1 MVEKRAA
8 LRFPTDLEAN
18 CRAPDRAWASRL
30 RNIST
35 SGCMIT
41 LPEGELSGEAP
52 LRLRIK
58 GVAAIDAE
66 VVWQHRDHAGVRFR
80 VPLHPAAM
88 EHLGFVLPE
97 GAWESA
103 YRSAQPGGTPAQRR
117 ATPTPTPSRRVAAS
131 GLNGQLV
138 KRIEPASELHG

>member
-18 CRAPDRAWASRL
+18 CRAPDRAWAARL

-35 SGCMIT
+35 SGCMLA
-41 LPEGELSGEAP
+41 LPEGALADEP

-58 GVAAIDAE
+58 GLAAIDAE
-66 VVWQHRDHAGVRFR
+66 VVWQHRSHAGMRFR

-97 GAWESA
+97 GAWEHA
-103 YRSAQPGGTPAQRR
+103 CRSAGPAIAPARR
-117 ATPTPTPSRRVAAS
+117 ATVTPSRRAAGA
-131 GLNGQLV
+131 GLDGRLV
-138 KRIEPASELHG
+138 KRIEPAPELDA

>member
-1 MVEKRAA
+1 MVENRTA
-8 LRFPTDLEAN
+8 LRFPTDLDAG
-18 CRAPDRAWASRL
+18 CRASDRTWSSRL

-35 SGCMIT
+35 SGCMMA
-41 LPEGELSGEAP
+41 LPEGELPADAP

-58 GVAAIDAE
+58 GLAAIDAE
-66 VVWQHRDHAGVRFR
+66 IVWQHRGHAGVRFR

-97 GAWESA
+97 GAWDSA
-103 YRSAQPGGTPAQRR
+103 FRTAQAETPAMRR
-117 ATPTPTPSRRVAAS
+117 ATTTPSRRAAAS

>member
-18 CRAPDRAWASRL
+18 CRAPERAWASRL
-30 RNIST
+30 CNIST
-35 SGCMIT
+35 SGCMIS
-41 LPEGELSGEAP
+41 LPDGELPGDSP

-58 GVAAIDAE
+58 GLAAIDAE
-66 VVWQHRDHAGVRFR
+66 VVWQHRSFAGVRFR

-103 YRSAQPGGTPAQRR
+103 FRSSRQPEAHVARR
-117 ATPTPTPSRRVAAS
+117 PVETPSRRAGAS
-131 GLNGQLV
+131 GLSGHLV
-138 KRIEPASELHG
+138 KRVEAPSELHG

>member
-1 MVEKRAA
+1 MVDKRAA

-18 CRAPDRAWASRL
+18 CRAPERSWDSRL
-30 RNIST
+30 CNIST
-35 SGCMIT
+35 SGCMIS
-41 LPEGELSGEAP
+41 LPEDDLPGDAP

-58 GVAAIDAE
+58 GLAAIDAE
-66 VVWQHRDHAGVRFR
+66 VVWQHRGHAGVRFR

-97 GAWESA
+97 GAWESVCRTGQHA
-103 YRSAQPGGTPAQRR
+103 EVPVPRPA
-117 ATPTPTPSRRVAAS
+117 VAAPARKAATA

-138 KRIEPASELHG
+138 KRAHETAELHG

>member
-1 MVEKRAA
+1 MTMDKRTA
-8 LRFPTDLEAN
+8 LRFPTDLEAE
-18 CRAPDRAWASRL
+18 CRVPDRSWASRL

-35 SGCMIT
+35 TGCMIA
-41 LPEGELSGEAP
+41 LPEGALSDEP

-58 GVAAIDAE
+58 GLAAIDAE
-66 VVWQHRDHAGVRFR
+66 VIWQHRNHAGVRFR

-103 YRSAQPGGTPAQRR
+103 YRHTQPAELPAPRRAVATPARR
-117 ATPTPTPSRRVAAS
+117 ASAA
-131 GLNGQLV
+131 GLNGRLV
-138 KRIEPASELHG
+138 KRIDVPSELHG

>member
-8 LRFPTDLEAN
+8 LRFPTDLEAA
-18 CRAPDRAWASRL
+18 CRTLDKSWDSRL
-30 RNIST
+30 CNIST
-35 SGCMIT
+35 TGCMIT
-41 LPEGELSGEAP
+41 VPEGALPEDAT

-58 GVAAIDAE
+58 GLAAIDAE
-66 VVWQHRDHAGVRFR
+66 VAWQHRNHAGVRFR

-103 YRSAQPGGTPAQRR
+103 VRSTQAAGLHTHPRAAATPA
-117 ATPTPTPSRRVAAS
+117 RRVAAS
-131 GLNGQLV
+131 ALNALIV
-138 KRIEPASELHG
+138 KRMPETSELAD

>member
-8 LRFPTDLEAN
+8 LRFPTDLEAD

-35 SGCMIT
+35 SGCMMT
-41 LPEGELSGEAP
+41 LPEGELSAAAP

-58 GVAAIDAE
+58 GLAAIDADI
-66 VVWQHRDHAGVRFR
+66 VWQHRNHAGVRFR

-88 EHLGFVLPE
+88 EHLGFILPE

-103 YRSAQPGGTPAQRR
+103 FRTAQAVTPATRR
-117 ATPTPTPSRRVAAS
+117 ATATPSRRAAAS

>member
-1 MVEKRAA
+1 MVDKRAA

-18 CRAPDRAWASRL
+18 CRAPESAWDSQL
-30 RNIST
+30 CNIST
-35 SGCMIT
+35 SGCMIA
-41 LPEGELSGEAP
+41 LPEGDLADHAP

-58 GVAAIDAE
+58 GLAAIDAE
-66 VVWQHRDHAGVRFR
+66 VIWQHRGHAGVRFR

-103 YRSAQPGGTPAQRR
+103 CRTGQDVETLAPRLVVATPARR
-117 ATPTPTPSRRVAAS
+117 TAS
-131 GLNGQLV
+131 AGLNGQLV
-138 KRIEPASELHG
+138 KRTPEPAELHG

>member
-8 LRFPTDLEAN
+8 LRFSTDLEAN
-18 CRAPDRAWASRL
+18 CKAPDRAWALRL

-58 GVAAIDAE
+58 GLAAIDAE
-66 VVWQHRDHAGVRFR
+66 VVWQHRSHAGMRFR

-103 YRSAQPGGTPAQRR
+103 CRSAPPAGTPAPRR
-117 ATPTPTPSRRVAAS
+117 ATASPSRRAASS

-138 KRIEPASELHG
+138 KRVEPASELHG

>member
-8 LRFPTDLEAN
+8 LRFPTDLQAD
-18 CRAPDRAWASRL
+18 CRTPDQAWAARL

-35 SGCMIT
+35 SGCMMT
-41 LPEGELSGEAP
+41 LPEGELAGDAP

-58 GVAAIDAE
+58 GLAAIDAE
-66 VVWQHRDHAGVRFR
+66 IVWQHRNHAGVRFR
-80 VPLHPAAM
+80 VALHPAAM

-103 YRSAQPGGTPAQRR
+103 YRTAQPAELPASRR
-117 ATPTPTPSRRVAAS
+117 ALATPSRRAAAS

-138 KRIEPASELHG
+138 KRIDPPSELRG